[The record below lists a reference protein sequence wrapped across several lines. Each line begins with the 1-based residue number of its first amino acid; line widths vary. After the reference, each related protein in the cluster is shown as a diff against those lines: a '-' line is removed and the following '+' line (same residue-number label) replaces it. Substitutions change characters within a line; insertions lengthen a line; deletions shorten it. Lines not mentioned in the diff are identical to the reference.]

1 MPARSAFTT
10 RPVILARKGVVTSGH
25 YLASAAGFRI
35 LAQGGNAIDA
45 AAATCLVLTLVEPQN
60 AGLGGEAPTLIYSAR
75 DRKVYSVCGMGWSPQ
90 ALTIDWCRQ
99 NGIGMIPGDGYLPA
113 CVPAT
118 TDTWCLTLARFGT
131 MTFAQISA
139 PAIELAE
146 NGFPIYQGL
155 RKTIASYEQLFTLK
169 YPSTGK
175 IYLPSGALLRN
186 PDYANVLR
194 QMSAAE
200 SACRKGRVAGIE
212 AARDVFYKGSVADK
226 ILDFISRFPIQ
237 DATGQA
243 HTGLLSYQDLTEWH
257 ASLEE
262 PVSIDFRGLQV
273 FKCSAWTQGPVFLQQ
288 LRLLD
293 GYDLAGLGHNSTEY
307 LHTFIE
313 CAKLAFADREAYYG
327 DPLFDDVPF
336 ERLFSPD
343 YARARRALVG
353 AQASPDFRP
362 GDIGRGIPEYATRPV
377 LEDNDIHPIGSHTGD
392 TTHLDTLDAAGNLV
406 ACTVSGGWFQSSP
419 VIEGLGF
426 PLGTRAQM
434 FYLDPDRPNALTP
447 HKRPRTTLT
456 PTLVT
461 RNGQPFLAF
470 GTQGGDAQDQWT
482 LQFFLNFWVF
492 GMDLQASLD
501 APTVHSEHFPSSFYP
516 RNADPLRISVERRIS
531 PRVRRQLA
539 ERGHLL
545 RIPGDW
551 AHGRVLAVCF
561 DRENAILQAAASPRQ
576 SIAYAIGW

>member
-1 MPARSAFTT
+1 MSARPAFTT
-10 RPVILARKGVVTSGH
+10 RPVILARRGVVTSGH

-60 AGLGGEAPTLIYSAR
+60 AGLGGEAPTLIYSAK
-75 DRKVYSVCGMGWSPQ
+75 DRKIYSVCGMGWSPQ
-90 ALTIDWCRQ
+90 AFTIDWCRQ
-99 NGIGMIPGDGYLPA
+99 NSIGMIPGDGYLPA

-118 TDTWCLTLARFGT
+118 LDTWCLALARFGT
-131 MTFAQISA
+131 MTFAQIAA
-139 PAIELAE
+139 PAIQLAE
-146 NGFPIYQGL
+146 DGFPLYPGL
-155 RKTIASYEQLFTLK
+155 RATIALNKELFTRK
-169 YPSTGK
+169 YPTTGK
-175 IYLPSGALLRN
+175 IYLPAGALVRN
-186 PDYANVLR
+186 PDWANVLR

-200 SACRKGRVAGIE
+200 SASRKGRVAGIE
-212 AARDVFYKGSVADK
+212 AARDVFYKGKVAEK
-226 ILDFISRFPIQ
+226 ILDFISRFPVQ
-237 DATGQA
+237 DATGQT
-243 HTGLLSYQDLTEWH
+243 HTGLLSYEDMADWH

-262 PVSIDFRGLQV
+262 PVSVDFQGLQV
-273 FKCSAWTQGPVFLQQ
+273 FKCSAWTQGPIFLQQ

-293 GYDLAGLGHNSTEY
+293 GYDLAGMGHNSADY
-307 LHTFIE
+307 LHTLIE

-336 ERLFSPD
+336 EQLLSPE
-343 YARARRALVG
+343 YAACRRGLVG

-377 LEDNDIHPIGSHTGD
+377 MQDNSMQASGTQPGD
-392 TTHLDTLDAAGNLV
+392 TTHLDSLDAEGNLV

-426 PLGTRAQM
+426 PLGTRGQM
-434 FYLDPDRPNALTP
+434 FYLDPDRPNALAP

-492 GMDLQASLD
+492 GMDLQAALD

-516 RNADPLRISVERRIS
+516 HSADPLRVSVEKRIPARIRS
-531 PRVRRQLA
+531 QLA
-539 ERGHLL
+539 RRGHLL

-561 DRENAILQAAASPRQ
+561 DQEHAILQAAASPRQ

>member
-1 MPARSAFTT
+1 MPAPASFTT
-10 RPVILARKGVVTSGH
+10 RPVILARHGVVTSGH

-35 LAQGGNAIDA
+35 LAQGGTAIDA

-90 ALTIDWCRQ
+90 AFSIGWCRQ
-99 NGIGMIPGDGYLPA
+99 NGIAMIPGDGYLPA

-118 TDTWCLTLARFGT
+118 LDTWCLALARFGS
-131 MTFAQISA
+131 MTFAQIAA
-139 PAIELAE
+139 PAIQLAE
-146 NGFPIYQGL
+146 NGFPLYPGL
-155 RKTIASYEQLFTLK
+155 RATIASYEELFTSK

-175 IYLPSGALLRN
+175 IYLPAGALVRN
-186 PDYANVLR
+186 PDWANVLR

-200 SACRKGRVAGIE
+200 SSSRKGRVAGIE
-212 AARDVFYKGSVADK
+212 AARDVFYKGAVAEK
-226 ILDFISRFPIQ
+226 ILDFITRFPVQ
-237 DATGQA
+237 DASGRA
-243 HTGLLSYQDLTEWH
+243 HTGLLSYNDMADWH

-273 FKCSAWTQGPVFLQQ
+273 YKCSAWTQGPVFLEQ

-293 GYDLAGLGHNSTEY
+293 GYDLAGMGHNSTEY
-307 LHTFIE
+307 LHTLIE

-327 DPLFDDVPF
+327 DPLFDDVPLD
-336 ERLFSPD
+336 RLFSPE
-343 YARARRALVG
+343 YAAQRRGLIG
-353 AQASPDFRP
+353 EQASSDLRP
-362 GDIGRGIPEYATRPV
+362 GDIGRGNPEYATRPV
-377 LEDNDIHPIGSHTGD
+377 LEDNGLSLPGSHTGD
-392 TTHLDTLDAAGNLV
+392 TTHLDTLDAEGNMV

-419 VIEGLGF
+419 VIDRLGF
-426 PLGTRAQM
+426 PLGTRGQM
-434 FYLDPDRPNALTP
+434 FYLDPNRPNALAP

-461 RNGQPFLAF
+461 REGQPFLAF

-482 LQFFLNFWVF
+482 LQFFLNYWVF
-492 GMDLQASLD
+492 GMDLQAALD

-516 RNADPLRISVERRIS
+516 HNNDPLRVSIERRIS
-531 PRVRRQLA
+531 ARVRSQLIG
-539 ERGHLL
+539 RGHHLS
-545 RIPGDW
+545 IPGDW
-551 AHGRVLAVCF
+551 AHGRVLAACF
-561 DRENAILQAAASPRQ
+561 DQANGILQAAASPRQ

>member
-1 MPARSAFTT
+1 MPAKIPFTT
-10 RPVILARKGVVTSGH
+10 RPVILARHGVVTSGH

-60 AGLGGEAPTLIYSAR
+60 AGLGGEAPTLIYSAK

-90 ALTIDWCRQ
+90 AFTIDWCRH
-99 NGIGMIPGDGYLPA
+99 NGIAMIPGDGYLPA
-113 CVPAT
+113 CVPAML
-118 TDTWCLTLARFGT
+118 DTWCLALARFGS
-131 MTFAQISA
+131 MTFAQIA
-139 PAIELAE
+139 TPAIQLAE
-146 NGFPIYQGL
+146 NGFPLYPGL
-155 RKTIASYEQLFTLK
+155 RATINSYEELFTRR
-169 YPSTGK
+169 YPTTGK
-175 IYLPSGALLRN
+175 IYLPAGALVRN
-186 PDYANVLR
+186 PDWANVLR

-212 AARDVFYKGSVADK
+212 AARDVFYKGAVAEK
-226 ILDFISRFPIQ
+226 ILDFITRFPVQ
-237 DATGQA
+237 DASGQA
-243 HTGLLSYQDLTEWH
+243 HTGLLSYNDMADWH

-262 PVSIDFRGLQV
+262 PVNIDFRGLQV
-273 FKCSAWTQGPVFLQQ
+273 YKCSAWTQGPVFLQQ

-293 GYDLAGLGHNSTEY
+293 GYDLAGMGHNSTEY
-307 LHTFIE
+307 LHTLIE

-327 DPLFDDVPF
+327 DPLFDDVPL
-336 ERLFSPD
+336 ERLFSPE
-343 YARARRALVG
+343 YAAQRRGLVG
-353 AQASPDFRP
+353 AQASPDLRP

-377 LEDNDIHPIGSHTGD
+377 LEDNGILLPGSHTGD
-392 TTHLDTLDAAGNLV
+392 TTHLDTLDAEGNMV

-426 PLGTRAQM
+426 PLGTRSQM
-434 FYLDPDRPNALTP
+434 FDLNPNRPNALAP

-461 RNGQPFLAF
+461 RDGQPFLAF

-482 LQFFLNFWVF
+482 LQFFLNYWVF

-516 RNADPLRISVERRIS
+516 HNSDTLRVSIEGRISSRIRS
-531 PRVRRQLA
+531 QLA
-539 ERGHLL
+539 GRGHLL
-545 RIPGDW
+545 SLPGDW

-561 DRENAILQAAASPRQ
+561 DQENGILQAAASPRQ